1 MEPLECVRVGEAEDP
16 IRARTV
22 RLRDSTWDFVRS
34 RVDGSD
40 ERGLTYSL
48 WIERLILRERDRLA
62 RAEARRSA

>member
-1 MEPLECVRVGEAEDP
+1 MEPLECVKEAETEDP
-16 IRARTV
+16 IGPRTV
-22 RLRDSTWDFVRS
+22 RLRDSTWDYVRG

>member
-1 MEPLECVRVGEAEDP
+1 MEPLECVKEAEAEDP
-16 IRARTV
+16 IGARTV
-22 RLRDSTWDFVRS
+22 RLKDSTWDYVRG